1 MTEEN
6 KEDFLELELELDE
19 TPKDLSNNIHNSVYD
34 MVIELREYAEER
46 CLPLMDELNYIDLFY
61 YIEDII
67 K

>member
-6 KEDFLELELELDE
+6 TEEILELDLDE
-19 TPKDLSNNIHNSVYD
+19 TPKDLSNNIHNAVYD
-34 MVIELREYAEER
+34 IVNELREYTEES

-61 YIEDII
+61 YLEDII